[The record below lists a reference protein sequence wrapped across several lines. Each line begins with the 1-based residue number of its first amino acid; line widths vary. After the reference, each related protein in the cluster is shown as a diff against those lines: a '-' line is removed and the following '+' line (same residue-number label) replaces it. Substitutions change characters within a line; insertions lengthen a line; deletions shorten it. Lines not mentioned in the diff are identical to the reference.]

1 MTGNTDGE
9 ARTIAFLI
17 VYGGCKLHAGT
28 AVGNLAS
35 AIGSHPEEAAV
46 VSQLREGSEEAFAWL
61 ISKYHQPIYS
71 LVARTIPNPEDAA
84 DLTQE
89 IFIKIYRGI
98 GKFHGDAS
106 LRTWIYRIAL
116 HEASNQRRWWS
127 RHAQREITIEA
138 EIALSDEGEGVCL
151 KDTLA
156 DRSGS
161 PFDAAAQQ
169 EVSSRVEAELRLV
182 PEPYR
187 SVVILRDIEGF
198 SYEEI
203 AEILAT
209 SLGTVKSR
217 LMRGRAQLRQRLTPY
232 VEAARRKPV
241 SATGLL
247 ESAEE
252 ARLVPAAPFASIFR
266 VIWMVRCVVSRCSR
280 LADTWPVAGSVP
292 MSFPNGGRCRMR
304 CTSLGLR
311 GLRRTWRCGC
321 AWRFRGSGYVRPEIC
336 WASCGFAGR
345 TRFNLICCRLR
356 QGWLAQFY

>member
-1 MTGNTDGE
+1 
-9 ARTIAFLI
+9 
-17 VYGGCKLHAGT
+17 
-28 AVGNLAS
+28 VGNLAS

-46 VSQLREGSEEAFAWL
+46 ISQLREGSEEAFAWL

-71 LVARTIPNPEDAA
+71 LVARTIPNPADAA

-89 IFIKIYRGI
+89 IFIKVFRGI

-106 LRTWIYRIAL
+106 LRTWMYRIAL

-127 RHAQREITIEA
+127 RHSQREITIETEVA
-138 EIALSDEGEGVCL
+138 GPDDGEGVCL

-156 DRSGS
+156 DRGDT
-161 PFDAAAQQ
+161 PFDTAAHR

-187 SVVILRDIEGF
+187 SVLILRDIEGF

-241 SATGLL
+241 SFSRGLA

-252 ARLVPAAPFASIFR
+252 AR
-266 VIWMVRCVVSRCSR
+266 
-280 LADTWPVAGSVP
+280 
-292 MSFPNGGRCRMR
+292 
-304 CTSLGLR
+304 
-311 GLRRTWRCGC
+311 
-321 AWRFRGSGYVRPEIC
+321 
-336 WASCGFAGR
+336 
-345 TRFNLICCRLR
+345 
-356 QGWLAQFY
+356 

>member
-1 MTGNTDGE
+1 M
-9 ARTIAFLI
+9 
-17 VYGGCKLHAGT
+17 
-28 AVGNLAS
+28 GNLAS

-46 VSQLREGSEEAFAWL
+46 ISQLREGSEEAFAWL

-71 LVARTIPNPEDAA
+71 LVARMIPNPDDAA

-89 IFIKIYRGI
+89 IFIKIFRGI

-127 RHAQREITIEA
+127 RHSQREITIEA
-138 EIALSDEGEGVCL
+138 EVATSADGQGMYL

-156 DRSGS
+156 DGRDT
-161 PFDAAAQQ
+161 PFDSALQR
-169 EVSSRVEAELRLV
+169 EVTARVEAELREV
-182 PEPYR
+182 AEPYR

-232 VEAARRKPV
+232 VKAARRKPV
-241 SATGLL
+241 SAIAPGLL

-252 ARLVPAAPFASIFR
+252 AR
-266 VIWMVRCVVSRCSR
+266 
-280 LADTWPVAGSVP
+280 
-292 MSFPNGGRCRMR
+292 
-304 CTSLGLR
+304 
-311 GLRRTWRCGC
+311 
-321 AWRFRGSGYVRPEIC
+321 
-336 WASCGFAGR
+336 
-345 TRFNLICCRLR
+345 
-356 QGWLAQFY
+356 